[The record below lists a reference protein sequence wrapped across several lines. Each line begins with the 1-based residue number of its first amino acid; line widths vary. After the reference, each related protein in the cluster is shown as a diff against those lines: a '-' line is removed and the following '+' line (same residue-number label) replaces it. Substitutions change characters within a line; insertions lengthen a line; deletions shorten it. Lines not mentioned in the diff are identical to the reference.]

1 MLINTDKKKLMLISS
16 LQKRN
21 PLIDS
26 ALKITF
32 NNTDLKTSINEKILG
47 VYVDQNFVWNNHFLH
62 VSKNISSHL

>member
-21 PLIDS
+21 
-26 ALKITF
+26 
-32 NNTDLKTSINEKILG
+32 NTDLKTSINEKILG
-47 VYVDQNFVWNNHFLH
+47 VYVDKNFVWNNHFLH